1 MMKKKSLNMKIR
13 LRIRLYKPNS
23 KVNLSQQ
30 CKASNMFFLLQAR
43 SVCNPSCCHY
53 NPSYNVIYCF
63 QEIKLPL

>member
-1 MMKKKSLNMKIR
+1 MKKIPQHENPFQDPFVQAEFKGQF
-13 LRIRLYKPNS
+13 
-23 KVNLSQQ
+23 VQQ